1 MKKKNK
7 VIPVL
12 LTGIA
17 LAIGIAISNAVIQN
31 SFVLDE
37 ANAVTNTVTYS
48 ITAKNTVTASGSAP
62 VGSSATLVETYTTSK
77 QITKDNSQTLT
88 LSGWSGHT
96 ISAITLSM
104 KSNASD
110 GAGNF
115 TYSIDGGTNFSTLVS
130 TAKFNTASWYGSW
143 STSYV
148 SVSKTGLS
156 IAASSAN
163 LVFKISATVNSLY
176 CQSYSFTYVKNQTL
190 QSISVVT
197 PPTKTSYF
205 VGESLDPTGLVIQA
219 AYDVGDPVD
228 VTSSCTFSPLT
239 FSEAGSNIS
248 VTASYTDGGV
258 TKTASIEGI
267 TVVTRNLVSIAV
279 STNPTKVAYVIGESF
294 SSTGMV
300 ITATYD
306 AGDPVVGYTN
316 YSYSPTTAFGTAGA
330 KTITITSL
338 DNASITTSLIV
349 QVTSSQSMSITVT
362 DTGATISGYQTKT
375 FSKNGSTFVIANI
388 INTSGN
394 IQMQAN
400 TFSMHNSTALAG
412 YLSKITIHKAS
423 GTPTSMTLYSGTA
436 SQESSTSGGTACVFN
451 SSTNTFSW
459 DINASLKHTYFRLF
473 NLLGSGTMTFSS
485 IDIEYLLPPAVDD
498 DAVAYGT
505 SFLSATA
512 SGCSTASSATLSG
525 VWADLESSYN
535 ALSSDAKAYLTSLT
549 PNASGNDAEHAVARY
564 IHIITK
570 YGEATFV
577 DFMNLDIQAAPT
589 ASNILD
595 INSNDFL
602 PLISVIGIIG
612 LTVIIGYYYH
622 NKKKEA

>member
-37 ANAVTNTVTYS
+37 AKASSTYS
-48 ITAKNTVTASGSAP
+48 TTI
-62 VGSSATLVETYTTSK
+62 TSK
-77 QITKDNSQTLT
+77 VWEAYGSQTLSGVSWTAAATGGAYWGYDATKGQQFGSSGAPAKPLT
-88 LSGWSGHT
+88 LSTSGISGAISSIT
-96 ISAITLSM
+96 IGTSGASSVAATLGVTVGGSAFGGSAKTITSSNVAYTFTGSASGDIVFTWTQTSSKALYLKSISIEYSTKVLSNISVTGTLS
-104 KSNASD
+104 
-110 GAGNF
+110 
-115 TYSIDGGTNFSTLVS
+115 
-130 TAKFNTASWYGSW
+130 
-143 STSYV
+143 
-148 SVSKTGLS
+148 
-156 IAASSAN
+156 
-163 LVFKISATVNSLY
+163 
-176 CQSYSFTYVKNQTL
+176 
-190 QSISVVT
+190 
-197 PPTKTSYF
+197 KTSYY
-205 VGESLDPTGLVIQA
+205 VGESFSPVGLTITA
-219 AYDVGDPVD
+219 NYSD
-228 VTSSCTFSPLT
+228 TSSDNVTANCTFSPNPLT
-239 FSEAGSNIS
+239 IETTS
-248 VTASYTDGGV
+248 VTASYTELGV
-258 TKTASIEGI
+258 TKTATIDGL
-267 TVVTRNLVSIAV
+267 TVNTRNLASISV
-279 STNPTKVAYVIGESF
+279 STNPSKMNYIIGESF

-316 YSYSPTTAFGTAGA
+316 YSYSPTAALGTAGA

-498 DAVAYGT
+498 DAIAYGT